1 MQTFEQLEKEFG
13 EWTGQ
18 PNMVACSSG
27 TAALHMALEV
37 LRDRF
42 KWKEGS
48 EVLVPNFTMAACAR
62 AVVMAGL
69 TPVFVDCDDTL
80 NMSFDSFCYY
90 RNSTAVALMAVH
102 IYGRKFDQ
110 GLIESAIDY
119 HHAIVEDLAEAHGI
133 QPNYYTDV
141 CCWSFYQNKIVAGEE
156 GGAVSFKKLTN
167 SDKARRLRSLG
178 FGPNQDYWHEP
189 RGHNYRLANCLASKV
204 LDSLHTYSKNK
215 IDRDLL
221 WKEYDAQ
228 SFGPRYHPRREPEAK
243 WVYDLRIKDMTW
255 EEQDKIVAALKAV
268 GIQARHGFKPMHMQP
283 EFKNCKYI
291 GKGNSVKC
299 SQETLYL
306 PLKPGYVTSSQ
317 IEQSAEIIRK
327 MTS

>member
-1 MQTFEQLEKEFG
+1 MQPFEQLEKEFG

-27 TAALHMALEV
+27 TSALHLALET
-37 LRDRF
+37 LRDQYR
-42 KWKEGS
+42 WKDGYG
-48 EVLVPNFTMAACAR
+48 VLVPDFTMAACAR

-69 TPVFVDCDDTL
+69 TPVFVDCDNQLLMDVDVIL
-80 NMSFDSFCYY
+80 N
-90 RNSTAVALMAVH
+90 NGTAFHAAMFVH
-102 IYGRKFDQ
+102 IYGRKQIIPKHFPSYC
-110 GLIESAIDY
+110 L
-119 HHAIVEDLAEAHGI
+119 VEDLAEGHGI
-133 QPNYYTDV
+133 TPNPLCDAS
-141 CCWSFYQNKIVAGEE
+141 CWSFYQNKIIAGEE
-156 GGAVSFKKLTN
+156 GGAVSFKESIN
-167 SDKARRLRSLG
+167 SNKARRLRSLG

-204 LDSLHTYSKNK
+204 LDSLHMYSKNK
-215 IDRDLL
+215 IDRQLL
-221 WKEYDAQ
+221 WNEYNAQ

-243 WVYDLRIKDMTW
+243 WVYDLRIDGMTW

-299 SQETLYL
+299 SNETLYL

-317 IEQSAEIIRK
+317 IEQSADIIRK